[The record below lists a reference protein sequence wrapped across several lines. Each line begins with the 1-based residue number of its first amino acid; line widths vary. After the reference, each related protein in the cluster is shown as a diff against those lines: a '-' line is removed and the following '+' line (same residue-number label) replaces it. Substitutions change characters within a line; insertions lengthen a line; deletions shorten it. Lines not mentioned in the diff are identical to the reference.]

1 MLFLTRL
8 QSVAL
13 YCSIMTDQSGRS
25 LSESCNYLLVYE
37 YVITEDFKKDT
48 WGGMKRA
55 IATRSIHDESTGD
68 ASVNRTLLL
77 GGRKDGCICV
87 FNWETGAIDFK
98 TEVMCHMNQINIMSV
113 CNGIKV
119 FAGLF
124 HIESIHSL
132 TFQSR
137 LYRLDGKLSWA
148 SRSFHRAYWLVT
160 WGHVTAV
167 TTVT

>member
-98 TEVMCHMNQINIMSV
+98 TEVMCHMNQINIMCV
-113 CNGIKV
+113 CNGINV

-124 HIESIHSL
+124 HIESIDSL

-137 LYRLDGKLSWA
+137 LYRLDGKLS
-148 SRSFHRAYWLVT
+148 
-160 WGHVTAV
+160 
-167 TTVT
+167 

>member
-13 YCSIMTDQSGRS
+13 YCSIMTDRSGRS

-55 IATRSIHDESTGD
+55 IATRSIHDQSTGD

-98 TEVMCHMNQINIMSV
+98 TEVMCHMNQINIMCV

-119 FAGLF
+119 FADSFILKVL
-124 HIESIHSL
+124 I
-132 TFQSR
+132 R
-137 LYRLDGKLSWA
+137 LPFRVDFIAWMA
-148 SRSFHRAYWLVT
+148 SFR
-160 WGHVTAV
+160 GHPAPFIGS
-167 TTVT
+167 TV